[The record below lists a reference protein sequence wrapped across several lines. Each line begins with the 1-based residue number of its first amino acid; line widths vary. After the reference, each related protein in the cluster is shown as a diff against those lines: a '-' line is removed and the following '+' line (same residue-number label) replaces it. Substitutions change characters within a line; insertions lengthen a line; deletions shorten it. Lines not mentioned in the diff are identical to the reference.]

1 MSKKLLL
8 ADDSIT
14 IQKVIGITFAGDD
27 FDLTV
32 VSDGDSALEKA
43 RTEHPDLILADVFM
57 PGINGYELCTA
68 VKQDPA
74 LRNIPVL
81 LLTGTFEP
89 FDEGRATDCGAE
101 GWIAKPFE
109 SQTLIH
115 KVEELLVM
123 AAERAS
129 RVEETPIPAPV
140 AVPQSPIGETPMVHA
155 AEPPSEDVFDSADD
169 EDWPMDAGEDIW
181 TSLDEELPVET
192 VEEVDGFELT
202 IDEEE
207 EAGEPDPFALDIEEE
222 EELPA
227 AFGGSQPS
235 ADADLRS
242 GRPDSPGVE
251 VDAGLSAGTAEGA
264 ASWGVLEEEEE
275 ILELQESDILE
286 DESQLMESPLDLLES
301 ASLEKDWMEPE
312 ELPPPAPK
320 EEIEELF
327 ALPEDGEEGD
337 PWIIE
342 TEAQEEVVVS
352 DVARHTEPSGSR
364 EEDPFAF
371 SLEEGAASEELT
383 LPEENILEPVEVLEE
398 SPGPGPSGAPVFAAA
413 PAAPAV
419 SVSGAAVEEKIA
431 SLSEEEIS
439 RIVEKVA
446 GSVIERLA
454 QTMLERIA
462 WEVVPDL
469 AESMIK
475 EEIRK
480 IREEVQ

>member
-27 FDLTV
+27 YDLTV

-68 VKQDPA
+68 VKQDPS
-74 LRNIPVL
+74 LGNIPVL

-89 FDEGRATDCGAE
+89 FDEGRAVDCGAE

-109 SQTLIH
+109 SHALIH

-129 RVEETPIPAPV
+129 RLEETPVPGPV
-140 AVPQSPIGETPMVHA
+140 SVPQSLIGETPMVHA
-155 AEPPSEDVFDSADD
+155 AEPLSEEVFDSADD

-181 TSLDEELPVET
+181 TALDEELPVET
-192 VEEVDGFELT
+192 AEEVDGFELT
-202 IDEEE
+202 LDEEGLDE
-207 EAGEPDPFALDIEEE
+207 EAGESDPFAFDIEEE

-235 ADADLRS
+235 ADADDIRS
-242 GRPDSPGVE
+242 GGPDSLGGE
-251 VDAGLSAGTAEGA
+251 VDPGLFTGTGEGA
-264 ASWGVLEEEEE
+264 EPWGVLEEEE

-286 DESQLMESPLDLLES
+286 DEPQSMESPLDLLEG
-301 ASLEKDWMEPE
+301 ASLEQDWMEPE

-320 EEIEELF
+320 EEIEKLF
-327 ALPEDGEEGD
+327 ALPEDGDEGD

-342 TEAQEEVVVS
+342 TEAQEEVVIS
-352 DVARHTEPSGSR
+352 DVSRHTEPSGSQD
-364 EEDPFAF
+364 EPFAF
-371 SLEEGAASEELT
+371 SLEEAGAEEELT

-398 SPGPGPSGAPVFAAA
+398 APGPRTSGAPVLA
-413 PAAPAV
+413 AAPAV
-419 SVSGAAVEEKIA
+419 SASGAAVEEKIA
-431 SLSEEEIS
+431 ALSEKEIS